1 MCDQDFASM
10 GWTLLTLHRG
20 YEQHGQNGER
30 PCGGKNIAS
39 MDRER
44 I

>member
-1 MCDQDFASM
+1 M
-10 GWTLLTLHRG
+10 GWTLFTLHRG
-20 YEQHGQNGER
+20 YEQRGQNGER
-30 PCGGKNIAS
+30 PYGGKDIAS

>member
-1 MCDQDFASM
+1 MRDQYFASM

-30 PCGGKNIAS
+30 PCNDKDIAS